1 MLGSFKQFSLAFF
14 TAAVGNVYSLIRVI
28 QYELIF
34 NTSVKNICN
43 EETCSLRLAIK
54 KTVALVQV
62 VRDINVVIL

>member
-34 NTSVKNICN
+34 NTSVKIYVMK
-43 EETCSLRLAIK
+43 RH
-54 KTVALVQV
+54 VAYTWL
-62 VRDINVVIL
+62 